1 MLISPGL
8 IDSSLL
14 SSGQPC
20 TTRSLTY
27 VRSLGYMAGHE
38 PGVKGNVVH
47 ALNPNKCEWFR
58 AAYDD
63 AVLLYVRTPE
73 ST

>member
-1 MLISPGL
+1 
-8 IDSSLL
+8 
-14 SSGQPC
+14 
-20 TTRSLTY
+20 
-27 VRSLGYMAGHE
+27 MAGHE